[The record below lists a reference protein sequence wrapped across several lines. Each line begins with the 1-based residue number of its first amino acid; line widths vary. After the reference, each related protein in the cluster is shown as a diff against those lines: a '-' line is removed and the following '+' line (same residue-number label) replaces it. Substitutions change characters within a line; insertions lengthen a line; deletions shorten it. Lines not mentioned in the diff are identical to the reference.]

1 MFNNCIKF
9 TNKIL
14 PFDFDFEYNI
24 DEVDVSIEFKN
35 IYKLKIKLCYIND
48 NNNNDNNNND
58 NNNNDNNNNDNNN
71 NDNNNND
78 NDNDIIKQY
87 IIITI
92 IKNNFA
98 IFSEKIRIIQN
109 NNESYYNAINIGLEK
124 VISYKIEDVYVEIY
138 SLSILELMRK
148 INNDKTTLAKKVKI
162 NIKKFNKINFG
173 VPQSD

>member
-9 TNKIL
+9 TNKII
-14 PFDFDFEYNI
+14 PFDFDFEYDI
-24 DEVDVSIEFKN
+24 DDSDVSIEFKN

-48 NNNNDNNNND
+48 TNKYINNDTINND
-58 NNNNDNNNNDNNN
+58 TINNDDI
-71 NDNNNND
+71 
-78 NDNDIIKQY
+78 DNDIIKQY

-124 VISYKIEDVYVEIY
+124 VISYKIEDIYVEIY
-138 SLSILELMRK
+138 SLSILELMRQ
-148 INNDKTTLAKKVKI
+148 INNDKTPLAKKVKI